1 MFENFKKLTIKGG
14 CFENETELTLFYKA
28 AVSIVYGR
36 NGSGKSTIARCIKE
50 LTLPDEEKNPD
61 YTVSSDAVI
70 TEDLKKNV
78 FVFDEDFVTEQVRF
92 KEDGIQ
98 TIVMLGEQGEIDTQI
113 AAKETELTEVKRQM
127 EALNVLRERYD
138 NVGDGMSPQFFYN
151 QLWNALREDD
161 GWTEIDRQIKG
172 NKVKSKLSEDIIKF
186 LAGQDEPAET
196 YEELRDKLMADL
208 SLYLKSSDA
217 QAIEWSSLDRGLPK
231 DLTSLKE
238 LLEKKIDAPK
248 LTDREQRLITLLATH
263 PQHTTQETR
272 QLVAEGW
279 EFCPLCLREIKDGDA
294 ETIMQTI
301 SHILNEEAERYTQQ
315 LNNEIERFAKIEQT
329 MPEFPNGLHME
340 EVNSAKVAQEN
351 LNKVLDRI
359 RTLIEERK
367 RRVYEEPLAAITG
380 DILERYAD
388 ALAEWKL
395 GIDVM
400 SKRVTAFNDT
410 VKAREKL
417 YTKIRN
423 ENNLLARKQHAATM
437 VAYMKALEDSENN
450 KKEIG
455 KKKIE
460 QEKIEAD
467 IKELRSKKE
476 NTKIAL
482 DYINDELGYVFY
494 SDRRLKL
501 VAGDDNTY
509 KLKVNGRNVRPNK
522 ISVGE
527 RNVLALCYFFAK
539 MFKDKTKE
547 EKYKP
552 EYLVIIDDPVSSFDH
567 GNRLG
572 VMTLLRYQFS
582 SLLKGNANSRV
593 LVMSHDL
600 HSVFD
605 LLKIRNELCAKEV
618 KNSKKA
624 FLELENKQ
632 LGGKKKDGEYW
643 KLLRH
648 VYEYALVNPD
658 DGGPDPDDTLE
669 LGIGNIMRR
678 MMEAFSSFCY
688 ARTFEDMLRMEE
700 LIKAIPEKKRDY
712 YGNFMCRL
720 ALNGESHE
728 EESIYSLETISGF
741 FTKNEK
747 VQTAKSVLLFLLYV
761 NRAHLTSYLEDEI
774 PTIEGWKSEEDSWI
788 KSEVTKVAEE
798 DTDMDK

>member
-14 CFENETELTLFYKA
+14 FFDTETELTLFYKA
-28 AVSIVYGR
+28 AVSVVYGR
-36 NGSGKSTIARCIKE
+36 NGSGKSTIARCVKE
-50 LTLPDEEKNPD
+50 LTLPDEEKNPE
-61 YTVSSDAVI
+61 YVVSSDAVI
-70 TEDLKKNV
+70 PEDLKQNV
-78 FVFDEDFVTEQVRF
+78 FVFDEDFVTDQVRF

-113 AAKETELTEVKRQM
+113 AAKEAELTEVKRQIG
-127 EALNVLRERYD
+127 ELNVLRERYEND
-138 NVGDGMSPQFFYN
+138 SDGISPLFFYN

-161 GWTEIDRQIKG
+161 GWAEIDRQVKG
-172 NKVKSKLSEDIIKF
+172 NRVKSRLSEDIVKF
-186 LAGQDEPAET
+186 LATQEEPTQT
-196 YEELRDKLMADL
+196 YEELRDILMSDL

-217 QAIEWSSLDRGLPK
+217 HAIEWTVLNRELPDDLIALKGL
-231 DLTSLKE
+231 LC
-238 LLEKKIDAPK
+238 KKIDAPK

-263 PQHTTQETR
+263 PHLSTQETR
-272 QLVAEGW
+272 QMIAEGW
-279 EFCPLCLREIKDGDA
+279 EFCPFCLREIKDGDA
-294 ETIMQTI
+294 EVIMQTL
-301 SHILNEEAERYTQQ
+301 SHILNEEADKYTQQ
-315 LNNEIERFAKIEQT
+315 LNNETERFVRIEQS
-329 MPEFPNGLHME
+329 MPEFPNGLHKE
-340 EVNSAKVAQEN
+340 EVNAAMVTQEN
-351 LNKVLDRI
+351 LNKVLDRVRI
-359 RTLIEERK
+359 LIEERK
-367 RRVYEEPLAAITG
+367 RRVYEETPVAITG
-380 DILERYAD
+380 DVIERYAEV
-388 ALAEWKL
+388 LAEWKL
-395 GIDVM
+395 GM
-400 SKRVTAFNDT
+400 GEMTQRVTSFNDT

-417 YTKIRN
+417 YAKIRN

-437 VAYMKALEDSENN
+437 LAYMKALEDSENN

-455 KKKIE
+455 KKKTE
-460 QEKIEAD
+460 LEKIEAD
-467 IKELRSKKE
+467 IKELKSKKE

-482 DYINDELGYVFY
+482 DYINDELSYVFY

-582 SLLKGNANSRV
+582 SLLKGNDNSRV

-605 LLKIRNELCAKEV
+605 LLKIRNELCPEAV
-618 KNSKKA
+618 KKGKKA

-632 LGGKKKDGEYW
+632 LGDKKKDGEYW

-648 VYEYALVNPD
+648 VYEYALINPD
-658 DGGPDPDDTLE
+658 DGSPDPDDMLE

-688 ARTFEDMLRMEE
+688 ARTFEDMLRMGE
-700 LIKAIPEKKRDY
+700 LIEAIPEKKRDY

-741 FTKNEK
+741 FTKKEK

-761 NRAHLTSYLEDEI
+761 NRAHLASYLEDEI

-788 KSEVTKVAEE
+788 KSDETKAEE
-798 DTDMDK
+798 DTGE